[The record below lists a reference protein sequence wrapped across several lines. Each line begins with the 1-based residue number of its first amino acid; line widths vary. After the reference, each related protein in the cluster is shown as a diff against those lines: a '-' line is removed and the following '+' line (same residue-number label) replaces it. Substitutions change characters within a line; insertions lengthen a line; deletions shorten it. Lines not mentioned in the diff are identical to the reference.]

1 MDTTNNKK
9 LTYNTKKIDYYGNI
23 QITTIL
29 NPPLSYFTPTE
40 NPPDFCKET
49 LPKNKK
55 RILDVYMKL
64 FPPPYNDDQI
74 NLINKIY
81 DKMYLKITEILWN
94 E

>member
-40 NPPDFCKET
+40 NPPDFVRKLYQKIKKE
-49 LPKNKK
+49 
-55 RILDVYMKL
+55 Y
-64 FPPPYNDDQI
+64 
-74 NLINKIY
+74 
-81 DKMYLKITEILWN
+81 
-94 E
+94 